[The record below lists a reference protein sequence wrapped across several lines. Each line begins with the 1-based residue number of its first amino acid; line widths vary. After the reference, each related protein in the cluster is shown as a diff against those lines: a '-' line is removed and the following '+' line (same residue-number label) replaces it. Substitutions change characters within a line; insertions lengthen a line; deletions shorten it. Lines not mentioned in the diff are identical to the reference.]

1 MTAAVPTEI
10 AASSPAV
17 RPVAVI
23 DIGTTAIRMAIAEID
38 GAGSIRILETVS
50 QGVDLGKDTFTRGS
64 IKRGTIEDCVKV
76 LVSYRQLL
84 REYQVTST
92 DQIRVV
98 ATSAVREAANRL
110 SFIDR
115 IYIATGLTV
124 EALDEAEVNR
134 ITFVGIKPF
143 LDSERMLASAKTV
156 VVEVGGGSTEVLLV
170 QNGQVAYSHTYR
182 LGSLRLRE
190 MLEEHR
196 LPKLKVRSI
205 MQSQIGRTV
214 DEIVVHVPP
223 EGSTELIALGG
234 DVRFAAAQI
243 LPEKKLQHLGRVST
257 ASLERFTDKVL
268 EMSPDEIVQK
278 YQISFPDAETLLI
291 QVLSSQNELKT

>member
-1 MTAAVPTEI
+1 MTSAVLTEI
-10 AASSPAV
+10 AASIPAV

-38 GAGSIRILETVS
+38 GAANIRILETVS
-50 QGVDLGKDTFTRGS
+50 QGVDLGKDTFTRGL
-64 IKRGTIEDCVKV
+64 IRRGTIEDCVKV

-98 ATSAVREAANRL
+98 ATSAVREASNRM

-124 EALDEAEVNR
+124 EPLDEAEVNR

-190 MLEEHR
+190 MLEEHH

-214 DEIVVHVPP
+214 EEIVLHVPP

-234 DVRFAAAQI
+234 DVRFAASQI
-243 LPEKKLQHLGRVST
+243 LPEKKLR
-257 ASLERFTDKVL
+257 
-268 EMSPDEIVQK
+268 
-278 YQISFPDAETLLI
+278 
-291 QVLSSQNELKT
+291 